1 MSSPIDTER
10 SDLTSR
16 PSAVGPQPFQDLIDL
31 IGTPKDQWEIA
42 AQLEVL
48 GLRDADAR
56 SDYGARDL
64 FDLARQIYGWFIEGR
79 FRSEIEREDPEPRV
93 SPIVRFLR
101 NYATGLTFSL
111 PMALQAAVMLT
122 WGYGVWGA
130 IDMDLRT
137 GTAIA
142 LGFIA
147 SYIVTGGFMQ
157 TIVRRG
163 LFYVYQ
169 QEAWLARWTAL
180 RSWSLALRVVLGLLV
195 PALLLNALFR
205 ALPWSI
211 VLTAAAYYVALSI
224 LWLNWALIYLVRK
237 TWLFLLT
244 TAVALA
250 TVLIAAKLF
259 GASPPAANA
268 VGLIVADVLSFSLA
282 FYHLNRLTNAR
293 KVVNPPRLTI
303 LVYSTSRFFLYG
315 MLYNTFLFADRI
327 LAWTSST
334 GREDFPPYGFW
345 LNVRYELGMDLAL
358 IVVMLLSGVVEHA
371 TQRFSERLIPNEK
384 RTRSVDA
391 ATFMTLS
398 RKEHRQ
404 RVLTLAGAACIAV
417 FVAILV
423 TMTLRGATTLPI
435 YNALMATTT
444 MRVFIVATIAYV
456 IFMFALQNVLML
468 LTLSRVELVAR
479 AIGIAL
485 AVNLGVGFICSRAI
499 HYSAAAFGLLAG
511 AAALAFLTA
520 RAMRQVLS
528 ELDYHY
534 YAAY

>member
-1 MSSPIDTER
+1 MSSPIDTQP
-10 SDLTSR
+10 SDVIPR
-16 PSAVGPQPFQDLIDL
+16 PGVGPLPFQEIIDL
-31 IGTPKDQWEIA
+31 IGTPKDRWEIA
-42 AQLEVL
+42 AQLEVM
-48 GLRDADAR
+48 GLRDVDAR
-56 SDYGARDL
+56 NDYGARDL
-64 FDLARQIYGWFIEGR
+64 FELAGRIYGWFVEGR
-79 FRSEIEREDPEPRV
+79 FRYEPEREDPEPRV
-93 SPIVRFLR
+93 SPAVRFLK

-111 PMALQAAVMLT
+111 PMALQAVTMLT

-163 LFYVYQ
+163 LFYIYQ
-169 QEAWLARWTAL
+169 QEPWLARWTAL
-180 RSWSLALRVVLGLLV
+180 RAWSLAVRIMLALLV
-195 PALLLNALFR
+195 PALLLNALFGL
-205 ALPWSI
+205 LPWTM
-211 VLTAAAYYVALSI
+211 VLTAAGYYVALSI

-237 TWLFLLT
+237 TWLFLVT

-250 TVLIAAKLF
+250 AVLIAAKVF
-259 GASPPAANA
+259 GASPLLANA
-268 VGLIVADVLSFSLA
+268 IGLTIADALSFGLA
-282 FYHLNRLTNAR
+282 LLHLNRLTTAR
-293 KVVNPPRLTI
+293 KLVNPPRLTI

-315 MLYNTFLFADRI
+315 LLYNTFLFADRI
-327 LAWTSST
+327 IAWTSST

-371 TQRFSERLIPNEK
+371 AQRFSELLIPREK
-384 RTRSVDA
+384 KVKSVDTADFINASHTAHRTRVLRLA
-391 ATFMTLS
+391 AAAFVAVAMAI
-398 RKEHRQ
+398 
-404 RVLTLAGAACIAV
+404 VVTLA
-417 FVAILV
+417 
-423 TMTLRGATTLPI
+423 LRNATSLPI
-435 YNALMATTT
+435 HGAIMATTT
-444 MRVFIVATIAYV
+444 MNVFAIATVAYV

-479 AIGIAL
+479 AVAIAL
-485 AVNLGVGFICSRAI
+485 AVNVTVGFVCSRAL
-499 HYSAAAFGLLAG
+499 HYSYAAFGLLAG
-511 AAALAFLTA
+511 AVALVYLTS
-520 RAMRQVLS
+520 RSMKSVVD